1 MDNLVNLAKKGFDAY
16 SNPQTFIVDEDSK
29 TGSNQSDSKHT
40 SSTAGTGTD
49 ADAIKA
55 QIKES
60 IHKGAESLMESTKE
74 FLLAAHESGMKGAQ
88 PHLNQAKH
96 SAGDIAAHSAMQQA
110 MGGSSFGSRDD
121 ADRDRR
127 GDRDDRDDRDGRDSR
142 DDRDDDRR
150 SHGRS
155 SGRETRD

>member
-1 MDNLVNLAKKGFDAY
+1 MDNLVNLAKQGFDAY
-16 SNPQTFIVDEDSK
+16 NGSSQNENPKAGRNE
-29 TGSNQSDSKHT
+29 SDAEHT
-40 SSTAGTGTD
+40 SPSASTGTD

-96 SAGDIAAHSAMQQA
+96 SAGDMAAHSAMQQA
-110 MGGSSFGSRDD
+110 IVGSSFGSRDD
-121 ADRDRR
+121 SDRDRR
-127 GDRDDRDDRDGRDSR
+127 SDRNDRDGRDER

-155 SGRETRD
+155 SGREARD